1 MKQLTDTMQIGGLE
15 IRGRIVMPPMAT
27 YQCTEEGLVTDP
39 VVDYYRKRAENPHVG
54 LIITEHSY
62 ICPQGRAK
70 VRQMSAAGDDCIPG
84 MRRLTDAVHQGG
96 ARVFAQLNHGG
107 SASPREVTGMQ
118 AVAPSAL
125 ALPVTPAMGDP
136 EPAEATLAQMQEIA
150 EDFARAAVWTMQAGY
165 DGAEIHA
172 AHGYLLNQFYS
183 PLTNHRSDAYGG
195 TLENRLRLLREVIR
209 AVRKAVGPG
218 YPLSVRLGGCDY
230 AKGGNTIRDA
240 AEAAKILCG
249 EDIQLLSISG
259 GMNRYTLPGHTEPG
273 YFAEMSRAVK
283 QAASVPVMVAGGV
296 RTLAD
301 AQRLVE
307 EGAADLIGV
316 GRMLMKDP
324 DWEK

>member
-1 MKQLTDTMQIGGLE
+1 
-15 IRGRIVMPPMAT
+15 
-27 YQCTEEGLVTDP
+27 
-39 VVDYYRKRAENPHVG
+39 
-54 LIITEHSY
+54 
-62 ICPQGRAK
+62 
-70 VRQMSAAGDDCIPG
+70 
-84 MRRLTDAVHQGG
+84 
-96 ARVFAQLNHGG
+96 
-107 SASPREVTGMQ
+107 
-118 AVAPSAL
+118 
-125 ALPVTPAMGDP
+125 
-136 EPAEATLAQMQEIA
+136 
-150 EDFARAAVWTMQAGY
+150 MQAGY

-209 AVRKAVGPG
+209 AVRKAVGPE
-218 YPLSVRLGGCDY
+218 YPLSVLLGGCDY
-230 AKGGNTIRDA
+230 AEGGNTIRDA
-240 AEAAKILCG
+240 AVAAKILCG